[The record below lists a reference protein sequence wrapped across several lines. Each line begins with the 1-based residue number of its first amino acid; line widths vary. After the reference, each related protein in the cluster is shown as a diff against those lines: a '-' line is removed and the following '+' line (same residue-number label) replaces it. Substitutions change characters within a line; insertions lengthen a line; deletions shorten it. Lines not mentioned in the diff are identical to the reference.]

1 MHGRCGTHLKN
12 WYILQ
17 LVSEDTSVFMT
28 QCTLHLMSKIY
39 VEKSINTFARPLAN
53 KAFWILQHQD
63 EQKLPNNVMRAGKE
77 WWTNWFWKCM
87 KRRKLNIQTLLFVRC
102 YVLIDD
108 LRDVVKKVSWETGKW

>member
-1 MHGRCGTHLKN
+1 MHAGGGTQLIS

-39 VEKSINTFARPLAN
+39 VEKSINIFACPLAN
-53 KAFWILQHQD
+53 KAFSILRHQD
-63 EQKLPNNVMRAGKE
+63 EQKLTNNVMRAGKE
-77 WWTNWFWKCM
+77 WRTNWFWKYM
-87 KRRKLNIQTLLFVRC
+87 NRRKLNTNLALRPLLR
-102 YVLIDD
+102 LIDD